1 MRIRASHGTPHIL
14 PSAAKCSTKEVAR
27 QAEGD
32 FTQLQPFIALSFMPE
47 GMILNALKA
56 AAGLKEV
63 ALLGQSSGS
72 RGNLALDLIAGG
84 SDGAKV
90 SDT

>member
-1 MRIRASHGTPHIL
+1 MPAFIIL
-14 PSAAKCSTKEVAR
+14 SA
-27 QAEGD
+27 
-32 FTQLQPFIALSFMPE
+32 M
-47 GMILNALKA
+47 KA

-72 RGNLALDLIAGG
+72 RGNLALNLVVGVGDR
-84 SDGAKV
+84 AKE

>member
-1 MRIRASHGTPHIL
+1 MPAYIIL
-14 PSAAKCSTKEVAR
+14 
-27 QAEGD
+27 Q
-32 FTQLQPFIALSFMPE
+32 
-47 GMILNALKA
+47 ALKA

-72 RGNLALDLIAGG
+72 RGNMALHLVVGEGD
-84 SDGAKV
+84 SAKE

>member
-1 MRIRASHGTPHIL
+1 MPAFIIL
-14 PSAAKCSTKEVAR
+14 GA
-27 QAEGD
+27 
-32 FTQLQPFIALSFMPE
+32 I
-47 GMILNALKA
+47 KA

-72 RGNLALDLIAGG
+72 RGNLALTVLPLD
-84 SDGAKV
+84 SAKE

>member
-1 MRIRASHGTPHIL
+1 MPAFIIL
-14 PSAAKCSTKEVAR
+14 S
-27 QAEGD
+27 
-32 FTQLQPFIALSFMPE
+32 
-47 GMILNALKA
+47 ALKA

-72 RGNLALDLIAGG
+72 RGNMTLDLVAGVAD
-84 SDGAKV
+84 SAKE

>member
-1 MRIRASHGTPHIL
+1 MWG
-14 PSAAKCSTKEVAR
+14 C
-27 QAEGD
+27 QADGD
-32 FTQLQPFIALSFMPE
+32 FTQLQPFVAFSYMPAS
-47 GMILNALKA
+47 GLLNELKA

>member
-1 MRIRASHGTPHIL
+1 MP
-14 PSAAKCSTKEVAR
+14 AAMT
-27 QAEGD
+27 
-32 FTQLQPFIALSFMPE
+32 
-47 GMILNALKA
+47 LNALKA

-72 RGNLALDLIAGG
+72 RGNLALDLVG
-84 SDGAKV
+84 DGAKE

>member
-1 MRIRASHGTPHIL
+1 MPA
-14 PSAAKCSTKEVAR
+14 
-27 QAEGD
+27 
-32 FTQLQPFIALSFMPE
+32 FI
-47 GMILNALKA
+47 ILNALKA

-72 RGNLALDLIAGG
+72 RGNMALHLVAGMG
-84 SDGAKV
+84 DSAKE

>member
-1 MRIRASHGTPHIL
+1 MPA
-14 PSAAKCSTKEVAR
+14 
-27 QAEGD
+27 
-32 FTQLQPFIALSFMPE
+32 FIIF
-47 GMILNALKA
+47 NALKA

-72 RGNLALDLIAGG
+72 RGNLALDLVD
-84 SDGAKV
+84 SAKE